1 AHAAG
6 TEPADPTMFGP
17 DAPRVKGGI
26 DLVGDDYDANDDASI
41 PQPDDNPLDCHGH
54 GTHVAGTAGGS
65 GVTADGETY
74 TGPYDESTASQ
85 DFTVGPGVAPEVD
98 LYAVRV
104 FGCGGSTNV
113 VVPAIDWAV
122 D

>member
-1 AHAAG
+1 NATSVPFLGVPAVWQDTGFTGEGIKVAILDTGIDYTHATFGGPGTTEAYEAAHAAG

-65 GVTADGETY
+65 GVTAD
-74 TGPYDESTASQ
+74 
-85 DFTVGPGVAPEVD
+85 
-98 LYAVRV
+98 
-104 FGCGGSTNV
+104 
-113 VVPAIDWAV
+113 
-122 D
+122 